1 MTLSPSLALKI
12 RAMVYIAGEA
22 IPNFWP
28 MRSFIH
34 HNPLHGLEHLPFEEA
49 VRQGESLFHARG
61 FLSREQYQHYLSSGR
76 ISQQALTQ
84 QIEVFSR
91 QLDLPDSID
100 PIPLLKNLL
109 TRTETQVVIRQELST
124 PTDVA
129 KKITGGK
136 ISDSHQDG
144 SINPLLIKLI
154 KTSTVTTQ
162 PIYDSLDALF
172 NTDIGVVLDE
182 LVVKSCLDFF
192 DEGQSAWGMPGRKQG
207 FFSAWR
213 QLALHNL
220 RFKLRGLNIERL
232 LQRAEKPETMI
243 ALVMEELRI
252 PENDW
257 VDYFTHE
264 LTRLHGWAGFIRWRA
279 RAKHYY
285 WQNIHPADLVDLL
298 ALRLSLSLALIQE
311 HENHLPIHSI
321 NADTLKHFIEND
333 TQRAFLQYELYTG
346 NVVPA
351 FAFEIEK
358 TLGIGSSAKI
368 QKLCARYTAYKREH
382 EIRLLENRLQ
392 RLAKLSRLDLNNY
405 SLSDVEQLIDT
416 LRQFERDEGMLWLR
430 AMEATALQGLA
441 QSITIDNQQD
451 SSKRP
456 FAQALFCIDTRSEP
470 IRRKLESIGD
480 YQTYGIAGFFGVP
493 MSFVELGKGS
503 ETYLCPALVSPRNLA
518 LEMSVDQLTQD
529 HAITALEH
537 SLHELKESVLA
548 PFATVEAIGLL
559 FGFDMFGKTL
569 APLVYHRW
577 RQNLQPEK
585 PATRLL
591 LDKLSREQAD
601 SIVRAVQRALIV
613 TGLKQEL
620 NLSDEILPDDVI
632 RELREAALEHTPVS
646 GSVKEHL
653 KIDAESLNS
662 LLTQLRQHYR
672 VNRDEASRQMEQLAR
687 IGFSIR
693 EQTQFVAQ
701 ALSSIGLTRVFSRFV
716 LLVGHASI
724 SQNNPYESALDCG
737 ACGGNSGVNNARA
750 LAQMGNNPEVRARL
764 RAQGIDIP
772 QDTWFIPALHN
783 TTTDQI
789 ALYDIDQLP
798 PRHLLYIDRLRK
810 GLVAASRLCAQERLP
825 TLSPVPER
833 LQQGHLIER
842 AAKRNSLDWSQV
854 RPEWG
859 LSRNTFFIIG
869 RRALTQGTSLE
880 SRAFLHSYDWRV
892 DPKHRLLENIL
903 TGPLVVGQWINM
915 EHYFS
920 TVDNDHYGSGS
931 KAYHN
936 VAGRFGVMTGNLGDL
951 RTGLPAQTVLNNG
964 QPYHEPIRLI
974 SLIEAPF
981 NHVEATLNGIAPVRS
996 LVHNG
1001 WVRLVIVDPESGLV
1015 HVFDDASKQWSQYDS
1030 FSMPPSTLL
1039 ENLAT

>member
-49 VRQGESLFHARG
+49 VRQGDALFHARG
-61 FLSREQYQHYLSSGR
+61 FLSREHYQRYLSSGR
-76 ISQQALTQ
+76 ISLQALTQ
-84 QIEVFSR
+84 QIEAFSQ
-91 QLDLPDSID
+91 QLDVPDSID
-100 PIPLLKNLL
+100 IIPLLKNLL
-109 TRTETQVVIRQELST
+109 TQVQTQVIIEQQLST
-124 PTDVA
+124 STDVA
-129 KKITGGK
+129 LKITEGE
-136 ISDSHQDG
+136 IPASPQSD
-144 SINPLLIKLI
+144 SINPMLIKLL
-154 KTSTVTTQ
+154 KASTGTTQ
-162 PIYDSLDALF
+162 PVYDSLDALF

-192 DEGQSAWGMPGRKQG
+192 DEGQSAWGMPGREKG

-220 RFKLRGLNIERL
+220 RFKLRGLHIERL
-232 LQRAEKPETMI
+232 LKRAEKPETMI

-257 VDYFTHE
+257 VDYFTRE
-264 LTRLHGWAGFIRWRA
+264 LTRLHGWAGFIRWRTQS
-279 RAKHYY
+279 KHYY

-311 HENHLPIHSI
+311 HEKHLPIHHI
-321 NADTLKHFIEND
+321 NADTLKDFIESD
-333 TQRAFLQYELYTG
+333 TQRAFLQHELYTG
-346 NVVPA
+346 KVLPA

-358 TLGIGSSAKI
+358 TLGNGSAKKI
-368 QKLCARYTAYKREH
+368 QKLCSLYTTSKREH
-382 EIRLLENRLQ
+382 EIQLQENRLQ
-392 RLAKLSRLDLNNY
+392 QLAQITRLDLNGY
-405 SLSDVEQLIDT
+405 SKPVVEQLIAI
-416 LRQFERDEGMLWLR
+416 LRQLEHAEGMLWLR
-430 AMEATALQGLA
+430 AMEASTLQNLT
-441 QSITIDNQQD
+441 QSITIDAKQEF
-451 SSKRP
+451 SKRP

-480 YQTYGIAGFFGVP
+480 YQTFGIAGFFGVP

-569 APLVYHRW
+569 APVLYHRW

-585 PATRLL
+585 PVTRLL

-613 TGLKQEL
+613 TALKQEL
-620 NLSDEILPDDVI
+620 NLSDETLPDNVI
-632 RELREAALEHTPVS
+632 RELRETSLEHTPVS
-646 GSVKEHL
+646 DAVKKHL
-653 KIDAESLNS
+653 KIDTESLNI

-672 VNRDEASRQMEQLAR
+672 INRDEASRQMEQLAR

-701 ALSSIGLTRVFSRFV
+701 ALSSIGLTHVFSRFV
-716 LLVGHASI
+716 LLVGHGST

-750 LAQMGNNPEVRARL
+750 LAQMGNNPEVRSRL
-764 RAQGIDIP
+764 RDQGIDIP
-772 QDTWFIPALHN
+772 QDTWFIPALHD

-789 ALYDIDQLP
+789 SLFDIDQLP

-825 TLSPVPER
+825 TLAPIPDHLR
-833 LQQGHLIER
+833 QTHLIER

-869 RRALTQGTSLE
+869 RRTLTQGTSLE
-880 SRAFLHSYDWRV
+880 SRAFLHSYDWRI

-981 NHVEATLNGIAPVRS
+981 SHVEETLNGIAPIRS

-1001 WVRLVIVDPESGLV
+1001 WIRLVIVDPESKLI
-1015 HVFDDASKQWSQYDS
+1015 HVFDDALKQWSQYVPS
-1030 FSMPPSTLL
+1030 SMTSTTLL
-1039 ENLAT
+1039 ENIAT